1 MWRSILRHGPGCPS
15 NEANGS
21 DRCLRRCSRATIAAR
36 GLVGS
41 RFSLCCQPGVGQ
53 AAAAWLQC
61 AVLAHNLIRW
71 TTIAGGV
78 RVDNQLIVA
87 APSAPDWSPS
97 PAESSTAPAGRPCG
111 SQSTGP
117 GRKRSPPRSTPCAP
131 CDPPPPEPA
140 IAVRRAASHHQR

>member
-1 MWRSILRHGPGCPS
+1 MLYPTELRERGWRGMWRSILRHGPGCPS

-21 DRCLRRCSRATIAAR
+21 DRCLRSCSRATIAAR

-87 APSAPDWSPS
+87 RTIRTRLVAISGRIVNR
-97 PAESSTAPAGRPCG
+97 AGRP
-111 SQSTGP
+111 TLRLP
-117 GRKRSPPRSTPCAP
+117 INWPWKKAFTTALDTLRTLRPAP
-131 CDPPPPEPA
+131 A
-140 IAVRRAASHHQR
+140 